1 MKLRRLRIHNFR
13 SIVDADIEVHD
24 YTMIVGAN
32 NAGKSNVIA
41 ALRAF
46 YEDIKHSN
54 DDLPKIPGVQADES
68 WVELSFALA
77 EAEWDGLADKYKG
90 GAAGRDL
97 TVRRYFKS
105 TEKDRFKASQS
116 NLYAIV
122 NGEPDEDLFYGAKN
136 VGTAK
141 VGSIIY
147 IPALTTAAEQMKT
160 SGPSPLRDMLNL
172 MLKRVITQSEAYK
185 AMEGAFA
192 KFNDEARGEKGF
204 LSQISRPI
212 NESLEQW
219 GIRFDMGVNPVAPED
234 ITKSLIR
241 HGFEDAMLGD
251 TLFSLDRYGH
261 GFQRSFLYE
270 LIKLAPS
277 FTEAKVDSKKDFDPN
292 FTLILFEEPEAFLHP
307 AQQENLAYHLR
318 RLGAGD
324 AQQVLVTSHSPVFVG
339 KVADDLCQI
348 VRVRRRGGASS
359 VGQVKRK
366 DLSGVLGKGYDFKT
380 CLEAYVN
387 DTTVIETAKKDARNL
402 LKGATEDAAIAEQE
416 ERFRYQL
423 WLDSERASM
432 FFADKVLLVE
442 GATEKALFAWLLA
455 RDWHDLCRHR
465 VAIVDAMGKYNL
477 HRYIALLE
485 EFDIPYGL
493 MLDDDQGKDHHRVVN
508 EMLKN
513 KVGANLLAEVC
524 FIDGCM
530 EKFLGLNLPARDDQ
544 KPIHTLKAIE
554 AGSLDPD
561 KLKELREKFV
571 RCLALEEVGSS
582 GAQLRPTAVVSHAA
596 RAMLSPRLAP
606 VDGLGPQSV

>member
-13 SIVDADIEVHD
+13 SIADADIEVHD

-54 DDLPKIPGVQADES
+54 DDLPKMPGAQIDES

-77 EAEWDGLADKYKG
+77 ESEWDGLADKYKG

-116 NLYAIV
+116 NIYAIV
-122 NGEPDEDLFYGAKN
+122 NGEPERDLFYGAKN

-172 MLKRVITQSEAYK
+172 MLKRVIAQSEAFK
-185 AMEGAFA
+185 EMEGAFV
-192 KFNDEARGEKGF
+192 KLNDEARGEEGF

-212 NESLEQW
+212 NQSIEQW

-234 ITKSLIR
+234 ITKNLIR
-241 HGFEDAMLGD
+241 HGFVDAMLGE
-251 TLFSLDRYGH
+251 TSFALDRYGH

-277 FTEAKVDSKKDFDPN
+277 FTEAKVAGKKEFDPD

-307 AQQENLAYHLR
+307 AQQENMAYHLR

-324 AQQVLVTSHSPVFVG
+324 AQQVIVTSHSPIFVG
-339 KVADDLCQI
+339 KIADDLCQI
-348 VRVRRRGGASS
+348 VRVRRNNGASS
-359 VGQVKRK
+359 IGQVKK
-366 DLSGVLGKGYDFKT
+366 ADLSGVLGQGYEFKT
-380 CLEAYVN
+380 WLETYVN
-387 DTTVIETAKKDARNL
+387 DPAVPDNAKGDARRL
-402 LKGATEDAAIAEQE
+402 LRGATEDSAIAEQE

-432 FFADKVLLVE
+432 FFADRVLIVE

-485 EFDIPYGL
+485 GFGIPYGL
-493 MLDDDQGKDHHRVVN
+493 MLDDDQDKDHHKVVN

-513 KVGANLLAEVC
+513 KVGKNRLADAC
-524 FIDGCM
+524 FINECM
-530 EKFLGLNLPARDDQ
+530 ENFLGLNLPVRDDQ
-544 KPIHTLKAIE
+544 KPVHTLKSIE
-554 AGSLDPD
+554 AGGIDKD
-561 KLKELREKFV
+561 KLGELRKMFLTS
-571 RCLALEEVGSS
+571 LALDADES
-582 GAQLRPTAVVSHAA
+582 GAA
-596 RAMLSPRLAP
+596 
-606 VDGLGPQSV
+606 